1 MQEYKRKMKGE
12 EKTNKTPKKKKD
24 SISIGSKDTG
34 KSVPQVIC
42 LLSIIFWQIKG
53 KGNFG
58 QL

>member
-1 MQEYKRKMKGE
+1 MKGE
-12 EKTNKTPKKKKD
+12 EKTNKTQKKNYD
-24 SISIGSKDTG
+24 SISVGSKDPG

-42 LLSIIFWQIKG
+42 PLSITFWQIKG

>member
-1 MQEYKRKMKGE
+1 VKKKQTKRKK
-12 EKTNKTPKKKKD
+12 NYD

-42 LLSIIFWQIKG
+42 PLSITFWQIKG

>member
-1 MQEYKRKMKGE
+1 MKGE
-12 EKTNKTPKKKKD
+12 EKTNKTQKKNY
-24 SISIGSKDTG
+24 SISIGSKNTG

-42 LLSIIFWQIKG
+42 PLSITFWQIKG